1 MRILLA
7 SSEIHPY
14 SKTGG
19 LADMVGALGKALARQ
34 GHEVGLVAPLY
45 RGVRERF
52 GDIQRLDWWLEVP
65 WGEGRQGGQ
74 VYYREPEKHLTI
86 YLIDRPDLF
95 DRGGIYTEHGQGY
108 ADNPERYLFFSKA
121 VVHLANYLPWRP
133 EVLHLHDWQTAL
145 AAPLVHHQRQQ
156 GAPVNLPGTLLTIHN
171 LAYQGICDA
180 RLFALTN
187 LPPAYWWPDGCEF
200 YGAFNFLKGGIEY
213 ADWLTTVSPRYAREI
228 TTEAFG
234 CQLDGVLRRR
244 AGQLTGILNGV
255 DYEEWNTENNPHL
268 PHPYSWRNLAGKAAN
283 KRALQREMGLPERAN
298 VPLYGNI
305 SRLVDQKGT
314 DLLLGAL
321 EEMLATDIQFVFLG
335 SGEPVLEAACRRLA
349 ARYPQQVAVR
359 IGFDQ
364 PLSHRIEAG
373 CDFYLMP
380 SRFEPCG
387 LNQMYSLR
395 YGTVP
400 IVRRTG
406 GLDDSVVDYLDDPRR
421 ANGIKFQEY
430 SSRALARAMRKSL
443 ALYAEP
449 ALLRRY
455 RINGMK
461 ADFSWDRT
469 AREYVALYQKLAG

>member
-34 GHEVGLVAPLY
+34 GHHIGLVTPLY
-45 RGVRERF
+45 RGVGALHGGLQTF
-52 GDIQRLDWWLEVP
+52 DWWLEVP
-65 WGEGRQGGQ
+65 WGAARQQGRVLFLQPEPNLA
-74 VYYREPEKHLTI
+74 VYF
-86 YLIDRPDLF
+86 IDRPDYF
-95 DRGGIYTEHGQGY
+95 DRAGIYLEGGAGY
-108 ADNPERYLFFSKA
+108 ADNDLRYLFFSKA
-121 VVHLANYLPWRP
+121 VWHLAAYLPWQP
-133 EVLHLHDWQTAL
+133 QVVHLHDWQTAL
-145 AAPLVHHQRQQ
+145 AAPMLHHWRHHVAAAHQPR
-156 GAPVNLPGTLLTIHN
+156 TLLTIHN
-171 LAYQGICDA
+171 LAYQGVFGA
-180 RLFALTN
+180 SLFALAN
-187 LPPAYWWPDGCEF
+187 LPPAYWWPNGCEF
-200 YGAFNFLKGGIEY
+200 YGACNCLKGGIEF
-213 ADWLTTVSPRYAREI
+213 ADTLTTVSPRYAREI

-244 AGQLTGILNGV
+244 AHQLTGILNGV
-255 DYEEWNTENNPHL
+255 DYDEWNTTHNPHL
-268 PHPYSWRNLAGKAAN
+268 PHPFSWRDLAGKAAN
-283 KRALQREMGLPERAN
+283 KLALQREMGLPERPD
-298 VPLYGNI
+298 VPLFGNI

-321 EEMLATDIQFVFLG
+321 EEMLSGDLQFVFLG
-335 SGEPVLEAACRRLA
+335 SGEPVLEAACRKLA
-349 ARYPQQVAVR
+349 ARYPARVAVK

-430 SSRALARAMRKSL
+430 SSRALARAMRKAL
-443 ALYAEP
+443 ALYHEP
-449 ALLRRY
+449 PLLRRY

-469 AREYVALYQKLAG
+469 ALEYTALYQQLLP